1 MFFLKVIELLRGS
14 YGYALVSV
22 ALFAAGA
29 FVGWLHEHEK
39 LIKYQAS
46 AQALAEEQ
54 ERHNAEII
62 KKHNETKQQ
71 IHDDYKKRIADLHS
85 YYNDKRLR
93 NKDSCEVS
101 PAAKST
107 IRPDGNPS
115 NNQPLATTDAEQ
127 CAAVTLQLLELQ
139 QWVRETR

>member
-71 IHDDYKKRIADLHS
+71 IHDDYKKRLSDLRS
-85 YYNDKRLR
+85 YYNDRMR
-93 NKDSCEVS
+93 EQDSSRVS
-101 PAAKST
+101 PSCATPSR
-107 IRPDGNPS
+107 INGSPS
-115 NNQPLATTDAEQ
+115 NPEPLATTTVEKCAET
-127 CAAVTLQLLELQ
+127 TLQLQELQ
-139 QWVRETR
+139 DWIRRTR